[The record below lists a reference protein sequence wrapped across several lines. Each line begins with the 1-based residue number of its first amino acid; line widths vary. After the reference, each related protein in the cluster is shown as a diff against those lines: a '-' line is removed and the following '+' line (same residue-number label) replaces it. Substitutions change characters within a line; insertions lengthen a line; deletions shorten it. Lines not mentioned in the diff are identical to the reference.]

1 MAWTAP
7 RTWVIGEQVTA
18 ALMNSA
24 IRDNFLETSAATVTT
39 AGDLAFADAANS
51 MGSRLAI
58 GAVDTVLV
66 SSGAAPTWS
75 ATVGSVHSVAS
86 HNDTSGTGTELDTL
100 TDGSNADA
108 LHNHSGVVFADNA
121 DSAVVDI
128 SEVTDV
134 TIKTRDVTGVAV
146 GDLLSAELRGTL
158 LQDSGTNRSITF
170 TPDFDNDFDP
180 EVAVT
185 LSNTSDRAI
194 VLARW
199 DLVVVST
206 SVAHMNASILT
217 LLQTAAGTYRNAM
230 ASSDWNMVYDDSVN
244 DLTGTIT
251 VSFKIRSASAT
262 ATQDFLVHS
271 FVIRKIPS
279 T

>member
-1 MAWTAP
+1 M
-7 RTWVIGEQVTA
+7 
-18 ALMNSA
+18 MNSA
-24 IRDNFLETSAATVTT
+24 IRDNLLETSASTVTT
-39 AGDLAFADAANS
+39 AGDLAYADAANS

-66 SSGAAPTWS
+66 SSGSDPTWS

-158 LQDSGTNRSITF
+158 LQNSGGTRSITF

-180 EVAVT
+180 ELAINI
-185 LSNTSDRAI
+185 SASADRFL

-199 DLVVVST
+199 DLAVVST
-206 SVAHMNASILT
+206 SVAHMNATIKVST
-217 LLQTAAGTYRNAM
+217 ATAAGTYREV
-230 ASSDWNMVYDDSVN
+230 WNGAGDQNWVYDNSVN

-251 VSFKIRSASAT
+251 VSLKIRSNNAT
-262 ATQDFLVHS
+262 ATQDLLVHS
-271 FVIRKIPS
+271 FVVRKIPS